1 MLPSFVKNVDR
12 ATKNELQFFS
22 RSPFDENTSSF
33 QQQISSKNFKWVFH
47 NYTRLLEEG
56 LATFFLNGQ
65 KSVLQERMSKK

>member
-1 MLPSFVKNVDR
+1 MLIVQQKMNCNFFLVLR
-12 ATKNELQFFS
+12 LTKIRQVFS
-22 RSPFDENTSSF
+22 NKSH
-33 QQQISSKNFKWVFH
+33 QKNFKWAFH